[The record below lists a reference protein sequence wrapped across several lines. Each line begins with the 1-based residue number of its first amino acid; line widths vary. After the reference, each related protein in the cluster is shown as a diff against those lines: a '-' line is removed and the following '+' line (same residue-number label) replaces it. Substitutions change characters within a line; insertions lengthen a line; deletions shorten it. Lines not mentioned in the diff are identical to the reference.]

1 MALTGPREGPAVASM
16 AALARIADEL
26 AERWRVVSTAIGAEV
41 IVDGPALL
49 GERAAFAGLTR
60 QGSVSVG
67 GAARFERA
75 SDGWVVLNLP
85 RAGDVAALP
94 ALLGESF
101 DPGDWVAVRERLA
114 TRSAEELVAQAG
126 LLGLAVARPSERKPA
141 TAPTQLLGHGANR
154 PALVS
159 DRPLVVDLSSLWAGP
174 LAGSLLARAGAR
186 VIKVEGTDRP
196 DGARQGPKGFFDLL
210 NGGKEAVT
218 VDFNDPS
225 DGFLRR
231 LVEAADLVIE
241 GSRPRVMDRLGIDPQ
256 WLAEQHGTS
265 WLSITGHGR
274 KDDPLRV
281 GFGDDAAVAG
291 GLWWEHDEAVGFV
304 ADAVADPLSGVV
316 AAIAGA
322 EALLADRA
330 QVVDVAL
337 AGVAAWACANMESLA
352 PRDWPDEAMVA
363 APRVRRSHQAAEPQG
378 ASSVTIRREFG
389 VG

>member
-1 MALTGPREGPAVASM
+1 
-16 AALARIADEL
+16 
-26 AERWRVVSTAIGAEV
+26 
-41 IVDGPALL
+41 
-49 GERAAFAGLTR
+49 
-60 QGSVSVG
+60 
-67 GAARFERA
+67 
-75 SDGWVVLNLP
+75 
-85 RAGDVAALP
+85 
-94 ALLGESF
+94 
-101 DPGDWVAVRERLA
+101 
-114 TRSAEELVAQAG
+114 
-126 LLGLAVARPSERKPA
+126 
-141 TAPTQLLGHGANR
+141 
-154 PALVS
+154 
-159 DRPLVVDLSSLWAGP
+159 
-174 LAGSLLARAGAR
+174 
-186 VIKVEGTDRP
+186 
-196 DGARQGPKGFFDLL
+196 
-210 NGGKEAVT
+210 
-218 VDFNDPS
+218 
-225 DGFLRR
+225 
-231 LVEAADLVIE
+231 
-241 GSRPRVMDRLGIDPQ
+241 MDRLGIDPQ

-291 GLWWEHDEAVGFV
+291 GLWWEHDESVGFV